1 MAEHFGFFDAVQD
14 PNGLYDREYN
24 AEQFTI
30 PFDALITNGV
40 VRSAFEQLEVV
51 TSGSN
56 MVSQIKSGIAF
67 IEGHHYLNDGI
78 VELTHDV
85 EALGMNRIDRVV
97 IRKDSNPES
106 RYVKAFIRKGLPS
119 TNPVPP
125 TLTRNEFVYEIS
137 LAQVR
142 IVGGQGFISTITDER
157 GAVNIGPWAGSNILP
172 SYDDNLLAQHVNNKE
187 IHVTSADK
195 SRWDNKVNKAG
206 DTMTG
211 DLTINKGIPRL
222 VLKPVVSPVDDTK
235 RFDVF
240 YNANGANNFGVAI
253 NKDNKGVMI
262 INSNEDVQ
270 FWHPL
275 DGWFSI
281 QNLKSSVSSGKSE
294 VANATTQMGAPTAVN
309 AEFATIANNIRLL
322 RGYATGSRTV
332 AASGSLAVTG
342 LTFEPKVVI
351 AVNTTNGKHLYFER
365 LSTIADGYVLS
376 VMDYGI
382 PPGVAGETQ
391 SFVRRRSDVGITATS
406 FSIPVRE
413 AGTYTYYVY
422 G

>member
-40 VRSAFEQLEVV
+40 VRSAYEQLEVV

-56 MVSQIKSGIAF
+56 MVSQIKSGVAF

-78 VELTHDV
+78 IELTHDV

-125 TLTRNEFVYEIS
+125 TLTRNEFIYEIS

-142 IVGGQGFISTITDER
+142 VVGGQGFISSITDER

-172 SYDDNLLAQHVNNKE
+172 SYDDNLLAQHVNNKD
-187 IHVTSADK
+187 IHVTSTDK
-195 SRWDNKVNKAG
+195 SRWDNKVNKNG

-211 DLTINKGIPRL
+211 DLVIEKGIPNLYLRSPNKLHEVIFRL
-222 VLKPVVSPVDDTK
+222 NASNESDFGL
-235 RFDVF
+235 DV
-240 YNANGANNFGVAI
+240 YRNGAIAQRIDKTGKTF
-253 NKDNKGVMI
+253 
-262 INSNEDVQ
+262 VQ
-270 FWHPL
+270 DSTGALFNL
-275 DGWFSI
+275 AD
-281 QNLKSSVSSGKSE
+281 LKSSVSSGKSE

-332 AASGSLAVTG
+332 AASGLLAVTG

-351 AVNTTNGKHLYFER
+351 AVNTTTGKHLYFER
-365 LSTIADGYVLS
+365 LSAIADGYVLS

-382 PPGVAGETQ
+382 PPGAAGETQ